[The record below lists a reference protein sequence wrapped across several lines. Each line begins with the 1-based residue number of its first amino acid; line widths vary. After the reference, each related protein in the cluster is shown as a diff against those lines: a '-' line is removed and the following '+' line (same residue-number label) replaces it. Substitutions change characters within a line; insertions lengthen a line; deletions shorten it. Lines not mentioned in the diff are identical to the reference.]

1 MTKKV
6 NYFSHDYSA
15 RNDAKIISL
24 RRKTGMEGLG
34 IFWALVEML
43 YENGGELSADDENL
57 ENLAYEWR
65 CEVEKIKIVIFNCN
79 LFVVENWKFFSKS
92 VNERL
97 KKIENVSERRKEAWK
112 KWLKKRWWKN
122 EENSKSIANAIEN
135 DSNCYENYSK
145 SIAKPEKPIAKNSK
159 EINKKIN
166 KKINKNT
173 LNPLTSS
180 EVCEESPISD
190 KTSDKES
197 VKSVF
202 LENLKIEKIATQS
215 KNTTTW
221 GGINEIRQAETNRDF
236 WLLESEKKKIFFKKF
251 FEKFPKKTHEKEAE
265 IAFLNLDEVEIR
277 EISRVFPFW
286 LNYWANIDPFYVPNA
301 YNWLYNKLW
310 KNPIPTATQSHPIAV
325 QTETELTKKIR
336 KKQQK
341 QKENE
346 QKKQQQND
354 EKIAKEKSERQKII
368 EFFTQLPEEKQAEI
382 TEKVKQKFAW
392 TPVKN
397 GDLLWQIEIARIVK
411 AEFEGF

>member
-166 KKINKNT
+166 KNT
-173 LNPLTSS
+173 LNPLTNS
-180 EVCEESPISD
+180 EVCEESPISE

-197 VKSVF
+197 VKSV
-202 LENLKIEKIATQS
+202 
-215 KNTTTW
+215 
-221 GGINEIRQAETNRDF
+221 
-236 WLLESEKKKIFFKKF
+236 FFKKF

-265 IAFLNLDEVEIR
+265 IAFLNLDEAEIR
-277 EISRVFPFW
+277 EISKVFPFW

>member
-43 YENGGELSADDENL
+43 YENGGELSVDDESL

-65 CEVEKIKIVIFNCN
+65 CEVEKIKIVIFECW

-145 SIAKPEKPIAKNSK
+145 SIAKPEKCLAKNSK
-159 EINKKIN
+159 EIN

-173 LNPLTSS
+173 LNPLTNS
-180 EVCEESPISD
+180 EVCEESPISE